1 MKRWATNMHLMINII
16 MWDDNCGGINEN
28 DKYHHTNTLNSLVN
42 RKLAEKN
49 NICKPIKYE

>member
-49 NICKPIKYE
+49 DG